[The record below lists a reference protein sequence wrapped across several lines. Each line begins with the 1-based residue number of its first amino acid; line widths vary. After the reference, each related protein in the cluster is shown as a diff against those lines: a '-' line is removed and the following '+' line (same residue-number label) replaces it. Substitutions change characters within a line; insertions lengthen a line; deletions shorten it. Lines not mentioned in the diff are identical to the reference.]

1 MNDMMRR
8 KLAQRKREQGLFT
21 VPKPSKPVRKY
32 EVTPISIY
40 IVSALLVIA
49 LLVVGFYVG
58 YGMIKAYGDMIPE
71 PQEMVCHDLSTK
83 GR

>member
-32 EVTPISIY
+32 EGTPISLY
-40 IVSALLVIA
+40 IASALLVIA
-49 LLVVGFYVG
+49 LLVGGFYVG
-58 YGMIKAYGDMIPE
+58 HRVIEAYGDMIPQRLE
-71 PQEMVCHDLSTK
+71 EMVCHE
-83 GR
+83 